1 MENKMTIPKNVE
13 SHLEGLLSVM
23 ENTEVTL
30 DDLKSAWIE
39 KELLFEKQTKS
50 LGMREVD
57 EFIADNPG
65 GAILL
70 TFSGSLI
77 SLYSARDRRRRV
89 EYASI
94 KMRSDVPDVVT
105 AEHAELEE
113 SITLNNPA
121 AFTGGELKKT
131 SSVYKILTFDGEVPF
146 PEQDKRI
153 REATIFL
160 TNGFVRI
167 NRTLSVLSEN
177 SPDQFDM
184 RSMVRYIAG
193 KNNLSQ
199 KQVKELLEDYLSVLK
214 SGLILSGRVSL
225 GSIGNLY
232 LKLQDAR
239 GARVMKLPGGDEEV
253 TVKAKPQMYVPKISF
268 SNRLKEEVSG
278 IEIK

>member
-1 MENKMTIPKNVE
+1 MENKMIIPQNVE
-13 SHLEGLLSVM
+13 THLEGLLSVM

-57 EFIADNPG
+57 EFTADNPG

-77 SLYSARDRRRRV
+77 SLYSTRNRRRRV

-105 AEHAELEE
+105 SEDAEFEE
-113 SITLNNPA
+113 RITLNNPA
-121 AFTGGELKKT
+121 AFTGGEVKKT
-131 SSVYKILTFDGEVPF
+131 SSVYKILTFEDEVPSS
-146 PEQDKRI
+146 EQDKRI

-167 NRTLSVLSEN
+167 NRTLSVLPEN

-184 RSMVRYIAG
+184 RSIARYIAG

-199 KQVKELLEDYLSVLK
+199 KLVKDLLEDYLSVLK

-239 GARVMKLPGGDEEV
+239 GARVMKLPGSGEEV